1 MKKYI
6 FFMPAVALFL
16 LCSACSTVNSTGK
29 IVKLNSSEYSKL
41 VTASRNTLL
50 SMPSSKV
57 SETDKKFIKKNPPNF
72 RVKYTGFKKGKY
84 SASWELPSG
93 KTLQV
98 FGEGNMLDFR
108 SSFEKITL
116 VSIKV
121 NRPGR
126 PGRP

>member
-6 FFMPAVALFL
+6 FFMPAVALVL
-16 LCSACSTVNSTGK
+16 LCSACSTINSTGK
-29 IVKLNSSEYSKL
+29 IVKLNSSEYNKL
-41 VTASRNTLL
+41 VSASRNTLL

-57 SETDKKFIKKNPPNF
+57 SKTDKKFIKDNPPNF

-84 SASWELPSG
+84 STNWELPSG

-98 FGEGNMLDFR
+98 FGKGNMLDFR
-108 SSFEKITL
+108 SSFEKITV

-121 NRPGR
+121 NKPNRP
-126 PGRP
+126 